1 VRFTTADLCDAFG
14 PAVQSAQ
21 PVFRDYGGTSRFAG
35 PIETLRVF
43 EDNALVREALGP
55 PGQGRVLVV
64 DGGGSLRTALV
75 GSQLAELAQTNKW
88 AGLIVNGCIRDSA
101 ETRRIPV
108 GIKALST
115 SPRRSGKAGSGE
127 RGVPVTFAGLTF
139 SPGQFVY
146 ADEDGVILAGQDL
159 SR

>member
-1 VRFTTADLCDAFG
+1 
-14 PAVQSAQ
+14 
-21 PVFRDYGGTSRFAG
+21 
-35 PIETLRVF
+35 
-43 EDNALVREALGP
+43 
-55 PGQGRVLVV
+55 
-64 DGGGSLRTALV
+64 
-75 GSQLAELAQTNKW
+75 
-88 AGLIVNGCIRDSA
+88 VNGCIRDWA